1 MAKLKNQKKEGKIF
15 IQGGDEM
22 EKKWIEYLSKA
33 VDAFIDDMKAV
44 VPEETKT
51 HLKNSVKEFMLAI
64 RTLIDRKIEKFEEKK
79 EEGHKV
85 EVKEG

>member
-1 MAKLKNQKKEGKIF
+1 
-15 IQGGDEM
+15 M
-22 EKKWIEYLSKA
+22 EKKWMEYLSKA
-33 VDAFIDDMKAV
+33 VDAFIEDMKTI

-51 HLKNSVKEFMLAI
+51 HLRNSVKELMLAI
-64 RTLIDRKIEKFEEKK
+64 KVLIDKKIEKIEGKKK